1 MQSHPRHL
9 GDADLIR
16 AIEHALP
23 LPVFLTKRAGDLRGE
38 DGRRLAKTGQKLLA
52 TGVLDGESIAGISL
66 VIPLD
71 KGKHALAISLTAVRV
86 EPRHPLY
93 KEIKAYQLDRIA
105 RLAAERLR
113 ETADRRSVSHS
124 APRLTARIATSNQP

>member
-1 MQSHPRHL
+1 MQRHPRHL
-9 GDADLIR
+9 SDADLIR
-16 AIEHALP
+16 AIEDALP
-23 LPVFLTKRAGDLRGE
+23 LPVLLTKRAGDLRGE
-38 DGRRLAKTGQKLLA
+38 DGRRLAKSGQKVLA

-105 RLAAERLR
+105 RLAAERLQ
-113 ETADRRSVSHS
+113 ETADRRPISHS
-124 APRLTARIATSNQP
+124 LPRLTDRVATSDQR